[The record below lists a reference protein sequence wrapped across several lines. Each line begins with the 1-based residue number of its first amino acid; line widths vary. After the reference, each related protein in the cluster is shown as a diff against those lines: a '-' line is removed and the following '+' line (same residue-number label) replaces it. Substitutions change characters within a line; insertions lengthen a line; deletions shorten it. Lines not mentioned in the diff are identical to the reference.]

1 MIVSFSIENWMSYFE
16 RSTLSMVA
24 SRERQHNERVP
35 RVSKYAMRLLP
46 IASIYGGN
54 ASGKTNLFMALS
66 FAKKFVVKGTT
77 PDSLIPV
84 EPFLLGDQENKQP
97 SRFAFELLI
106 DEKIYGF
113 SFTVTRKEVL
123 EEKLV
128 LISSSSEKVLYERT
142 KGKINFESSLN
153 NNLFLDFAFQ
163 GTRENQLFLTNS
175 VSQNVDDFRPVYNW
189 FKDTLQLIAPDSR
202 FGPFEQFIDEEQ
214 PLFNC
219 MIEKLMQLDTGIVR
233 LDSEV
238 LFFDNLPLPESVKIR
253 LREEIKEGTTVT
265 IHKAP
270 MQQRFIVTR
279 KNNKLIAKK
288 LITYHSNTEG
298 KNIKFDIQNESDG
311 SQRVIDLLPAFLD
324 LLNKETSRVYVIDE
338 IDRSLHTHLIKHLL
352 ETYLDSC
359 SNESRSQLLFTTHD
373 ALLMDQQ
380 LLRRD
385 EIWVTERDYFEKSTL
400 FSFSEYKDIRFDK
413 DIRKSY
419 LQGRLGGVPN
429 ITLTGNLDNARIAKA
444 GEEND

>member
-1 MIVSFSIENWMSYFE
+1 MIISFSIENWMSYFE

-35 RVSKYAMRLLP
+35 RASKYALRLLP

-54 ASGKTNLFMALS
+54 ASGKTNLFMALN
-66 FAKKFVVKGTT
+66 FAKKFVVKGTA
-77 PDSLIPV
+77 PDNLIPV
-84 EPFLLGDQENKQP
+84 EPFLLGDHENKQP
-97 SRFAFELLI
+97 SRFTFELFI
-106 DEKIYGF
+106 DEMIYSF

-128 LISSSSEKVLYERT
+128 LITSSSEKVLYERS
-142 KGKINFESSLN
+142 KGKISFESSLK

-219 MIEKLMQLDTGIVR
+219 MNEKLMQLDTGIVR
-233 LDSEV
+233 LGSEV
-238 LFFDNLPLPESVKIR
+238 LSFDNLPLPESVKTR

-265 IHKAP
+265 IHGVP
-270 MQQRFIVTR
+270 MKQRYIVTR

-298 KNIKFDIQNESDG
+298 KEIKFDIQNESDG

-429 ITLTGNLDNARIAKA
+429 ITLTGSLDNACIAKD